1 MKKLIYIAVL
11 TLATAG
17 AQMLPA
23 VALADKPRFSGPDY
37 KGHAQR
43 YEAQRAERQDARP
56 QDRRAQRSRSDQSS
70 RSESSRPESNR
81 SQPTRTESYRGDSRR
96 DQRRAE
102 PRQGQY
108 AQERRDDSRHSNRN
122 TDKLAV
128 VTYETPGYDSFMR
141 DAPRSDRG
149 RYGPS
154 QRDRGGD
161 RPRVSLDQ
169 AVSTVRS
176 QYGGKVIRAETRN
189 VDGRSMH
196 YVKIL
201 SAEGRVRT
209 VRVDG
214 RTGRIQ

>member
-1 MKKLIYIAVL
+1 MYSRDDHNLTHNWDRMKKLIYIAVL

-23 VALADKPRFSGPDY
+23 VALADKPRFSGPDD

-43 YEAQRAERQDARP
+43 YEAQRAERQSA
-56 QDRRAQRSRSDQSS
+56 
-70 RSESSRPESNR
+70 R
-81 SQPTRTESYRGDSRR
+81 SQE
-96 DQRRAE
+96 RRAE
-102 PRQGQY
+102 RSRAPSQREYSRYDERGQ
-108 AQERRDDSRHSNRN
+108 SNRGAG
-122 TDKLAV
+122 KLAPMRFD
-128 VTYETPGYDSFMR
+128 TPHADSFMR
-141 DAPRSDRG
+141 EAPRGDRG
-149 RYGPS
+149 GYGPS
-154 QRDRGGD
+154 QRERGGD

-169 AVSTVRS
+169 AVSKVRS